1 MDEAKKHPLFVF
13 AAVKGNYGKAIIPLY
28 QYAVIIDV
36 PKQIRSQRIR
46 NRSFQK
52 FGNRMLSGGELYQQ
66 EEAFFQLAA
75 SRQEDEVESWARTL
89 PCPVI
94 QVDGT
99 KPVAENVKFII
110 KEISSNWKA
119 G

>member
-1 MDEAKKHPLFVF
+1 MDEAKKHPHFVF
-13 AAVKGNYGKAIIPLY
+13 AAVKGDYGKAIIPLY

-75 SRQEDEVESWARTL
+75 SQQEDEVESWVRTL

-99 KPVAENVKFII
+99 KPVAENVKYII